1 MDALGMLSQQF
12 QTVNIRVHHALTAIT
27 PDMRLQRAAP
37 TSNPLGFLLWHMSR
51 SQDWGFNAC
60 VRGVPEVAR
69 QQQWADSS
77 IGRLRGT
84 GTAFTRHEVDEIA
97 SNLDLD
103 EFGAYADEVNA
114 EALRW
119 LESLDEAD
127 LDAIP
132 DVAGHLAGLP
142 EYQRADFVEELN
154 SGPEHDAAIEET
166 GGQPTWL
173 FLTSVCVTHLHR
185 HLGEIDLTLGVLTGR
200 AG

>member
-12 QTVNIRVHHALTAIT
+12 QTVNIRLHHALTAIS
-27 PDMRLQRAAP
+27 PDMRLDRAAP
-37 TSNPLGFLLWHMSR
+37 AANPLGFLLWHMVR

-60 VRGVPEVAR
+60 VRGVPELAR
-69 QQQWADSS
+69 QEPWAGSS
-77 IGRLRGT
+77 VGRLRGT
-84 GTAFTRHEVDEIA
+84 GTAFTRPEADEIA
-97 SNLDLD
+97 GNLDLG
-103 EFGAYADEVNA
+103 ELAAYADAVNA
-114 EALRW
+114 EARRW
-119 LESLDEAD
+119 LAGLDEAD

-142 EYQRADFVEELN
+142 EYQRAEFVEELN
-154 SGPEHDAAIEET
+154 SGPEHDAATEET